1 MSNTARR
8 ARHVAQLDGY
18 ETGAEA
24 HLRATEAALAAAVD
38 ATVVV
43 LVEGISDQIAVDAM
57 LARSDRGLDDL
68 VVAVPIGGAQAVD
81 KALARFS
88 ERDDLMVLGLCDYA
102 EANFFAKAFEAHG
115 LDGNY
120 FVCNPDLEAELIA
133 AFEPAEL
140 EAIIEAQG
148 ELKSLR
154 IMQKQAAW
162 RDRRFGEQAHRWIRA
177 RALRSSRYASVL
189 IATADEDRLPKP
201 LRELVARI

>member
-8 ARHVAQLDGY
+8 ARHIAQLDGY
-18 ETGAEA
+18 ETGADA

-38 ATVVV
+38 ASVVV

-57 LARSDRGLDDL
+57 LARNGRDLDGQ

-81 KALARFS
+81 NYLAKFV
-88 ERDDLMVLGLCDYA
+88 EREDLTTLGLCDHA
-102 EANFFAKAFEAHG
+102 EANFFADAFGAHG
-115 LDGNY
+115 LEGNY
-120 FVCNPDLEAELIA
+120 FVCNPDLEAELIR
-133 AFEPAEL
+133 AFELAEL
-140 EAIIEAQG
+140 ETIIEAQG

-162 RDRRFGEQAHRWIRA
+162 RDRPFDEQVHRWIRA
-177 RALRSSRYASVL
+177 RALRSSRYAGVL
-189 IATADEDRLPKP
+189 VAEADEARLPQP

>member
-18 ETGAEA
+18 ETGADA
-24 HLRATEAALAAAVD
+24 HLRATEAALAAAAE

-57 LARSDRGLDDL
+57 LARSERGVDDH

-81 KALARFS
+81 NALATFS
-88 ERDDLMVLGLCDYA
+88 ERDDLMVFGLCDHA
-102 EANFFAKAFEAHG
+102 EANFFADAFAAHG

-133 AFEPAEL
+133 AFEPDEL
-140 EAIIEAQG
+140 ESLIEAQG

-162 RDRRFGEQAHRWIRA
+162 RDRPFAEQVHRWIRA

-189 IATADEDRLPKP
+189 ITAADEERLPRP
-201 LRELVARI
+201 LRELTSRI

>member
-18 ETGAEA
+18 ETGADA
-24 HLRATEAALAAAVD
+24 HLRATEAALAAAAD

-57 LARSDRGLDDL
+57 LARSERRLDHD

-81 KALARFS
+81 NALARFT
-88 ERDDLMVLGLCDYA
+88 ERDDLTVLGLCDHA
-102 EANFFAKAFEAHG
+102 EANFFADAFAAHG
-115 LDGNY
+115 FDGNY

-133 AFEPAEL
+133 AFEPHEL
-140 EAIIEAQG
+140 EVIIAAQG

-162 RDRRFGEQAHRWIRA
+162 RERPFDEQVHRWIRA

-189 IATADEDRLPKP
+189 IEAASKERLPPP
-201 LRELVARI
+201 LRELIARI